1 MNYKAIL
8 SKLVTLAFGEFSSKA
23 FGFFTMVY
31 LARVLGADN
40 FGMVGFVSAI
50 SGYVLL
56 FANFGIEQYAAR
68 LLATGQ
74 LRESGHLIGSVLKS
88 RLFLSLIFIVPFI
101 IFGILYSAQSVVQW
115 LFIFQSLFILANAF
129 NLQFYFIA
137 EKKILTL
144 AILKTSVSFSILLCS
159 IIFVKSTSDLARV
172 TFISGT
178 VTLLFY
184 ASMVKYLFSKR
195 IIVYSQYSFPNIVNM
210 LKKSAPLGV
219 SALMIQIYYSAD
231 IVFLGFTNPGIDLG
245 YYTGVYRIIL
255 LFTAIPG
262 IIYMIFLP
270 DLAKINSGHFHHR
283 ITRNYIGL
291 LFGLGCILP
300 MIAYIFSRNIITLV
314 LGISYIP
321 AVGVFNISLLNVFL
335 VFVNVSLA
343 HLLIVWDKQHKYLT
357 VVASGAI
364 VNILSNIIMIPLF
377 GIYGAAIS
385 TVFAECAVLVMTL
398 FYHRTIFGLFKK
410 EDLISCE
417 V

>member
-137 EKKILTL
+137 EKKNINTCYFENL
-144 AILKTSVSFSILLCS
+144 S
-159 IIFVKSTSDLARV
+159 II
-172 TFISGT
+172 
-178 VTLLFY
+178 
-184 ASMVKYLFSKR
+184 
-195 IIVYSQYSFPNIVNM
+195 
-210 LKKSAPLGV
+210 
-219 SALMIQIYYSAD
+219 
-231 IVFLGFTNPGIDLG
+231 
-245 YYTGVYRIIL
+245 
-255 LFTAIPG
+255 
-262 IIYMIFLP
+262 
-270 DLAKINSGHFHHR
+270 
-283 ITRNYIGL
+283 
-291 LFGLGCILP
+291 
-300 MIAYIFSRNIITLV
+300 
-314 LGISYIP
+314 
-321 AVGVFNISLLNVFL
+321 
-335 VFVNVSLA
+335 
-343 HLLIVWDKQHKYLT
+343 
-357 VVASGAI
+357 
-364 VNILSNIIMIPLF
+364 
-377 GIYGAAIS
+377 
-385 TVFAECAVLVMTL
+385 
-398 FYHRTIFGLFKK
+398 
-410 EDLISCE
+410 
-417 V
+417 